1 QGRSEAGFGGSEKA
15 SPRIGAMS
23 RPADS
28 FADLFRGKARFSNPY
43 GVDLRMYIFRLF
55 FPPQQASRFRRGKLK
70 GALPLQPGEEIAEG
84 VLDVGAC
91 PPLKPFILDR
101 SGPPPRPLAEAAQ
114 EEHPTHVQRML
125 LLQGQSILTG
135 GFGIP
140 FQVHHKE
147 AEGLMGAD
155 GA

>member
-1 QGRSEAGFGGSEKA
+1 IPCIEVVVFFHVAGSDFGDDWHVALPHPAHRAVQGRSEAGFGGSEKA

-101 SGPPPRPLAEAAQ
+101 SG
-114 EEHPTHVQRML
+114 
-125 LLQGQSILTG
+125 
-135 GFGIP
+135 
-140 FQVHHKE
+140 
-147 AEGLMGAD
+147 
-155 GA
+155 